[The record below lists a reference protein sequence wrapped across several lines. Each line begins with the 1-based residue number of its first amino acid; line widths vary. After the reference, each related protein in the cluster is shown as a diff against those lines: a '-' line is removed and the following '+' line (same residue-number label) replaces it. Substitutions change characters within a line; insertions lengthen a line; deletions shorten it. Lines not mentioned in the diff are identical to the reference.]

1 MILQVEY
8 FIWENY
14 KATYKKKEL
23 NIEDEQ
29 EVFAKIKE
37 LHKENFIS
45 IQRIGV

>member
-23 NIEDEQ
+23 NIE

-45 IQRIGV
+45 IKRIGG